1 MPETLP
7 EPEELSRIGERLLD
21 DLDLGNLKD
30 LPSHKLDGTLY
41 LNEEGK
47 PVAIKDFML
56 ICGEHVIG
64 LVNNFYSLDRTSD
77 KGKALEVALKSGIII
92 YAGNIETKE

>member
-1 MPETLP
+1 MSETLP
-7 EPEELSRIGERLLD
+7 DPAELSRIGEKLLD
-21 DLDLGNLKD
+21 DLELGDLKN

-41 LNEEGK
+41 LKDGE

-64 LVNNFYSLDRTSD
+64 LVNNFYSLDRGSD
-77 KGKALEVALKSGIII
+77 KGKALEAALKSGISI